1 MPQCY
6 AAVLFFVTVIFRFMK
21 KHIALL
27 ISCISCFI
35 ISKAAT
41 VDTISV
47 FSNSMNKNIKC
58 VVIKPSGYDE
68 SNHSFPVVYLLHG
81 YSGSY
86 AQWPGLAPQ
95 LGLEADEMNIMM
107 VCPDGGF
114 SSWYFD
120 SPVNPA
126 IRYETFI
133 STELISYID
142 SHYKTIPDRQHRA
155 ITGLSMGG
163 HGALYL
169 AVRHRNIFGAAGS
182 TSGGV
187 DFRPFPNNWD
197 LKKDLGDTICCKANW
212 ENNTVINIVDKL
224 KQGELKIII
233 DCGVDD
239 FFLQVNRNLHQ
250 KLLAMKIDHDYI
262 ERPGAHTAAYWKNS
276 IDYQL
281 LFFAKYFISNGQ

>member
-6 AAVLFFVTVIFRFMK
+6 AAALFFVTIIFMVMK
-21 KHIALL
+21 KNIALL
-27 ISCISCFI
+27 ISCFAFFI
-35 ISKAAT
+35 ISRAAT

-47 FSNSMNKNIKC
+47 FSSSMNKGIKC
-58 VVIKPSGYDE
+58 VVIRPVSYNE
-68 SNHSFPVVYLLHG
+68 NNHSFPVVYLLHG

-86 AQWPGLAPQ
+86 AQWPELAPQ
-95 LGLEADEMNIMM
+95 LGREADEMNIMM

-120 SPVNPA
+120 SPVNPS

-133 STELISYID
+133 SSELISYID
-142 SHYKTIPDRQHRA
+142 SHYKTIPDRHHRV

-187 DFRPFPNNWD
+187 DIRPFPDKWD
-197 LKKDLGDTICCKANW
+197 LKKDIGDTACCKANW
-212 ENNTVINIVDKL
+212 EKNTVINIIDSL
-224 KQGELKIII
+224 KQGDLKIIF
-233 DCGVDD
+233 DCGTDD
-239 FFLQVNRNLHQ
+239 FFLQVNRSLHQ

-262 ERPGAHTAAYWKNS
+262 ERPGAHNAAYWKNS

-281 LFFAKYFISNGQ
+281 LFFVKFFSGN